1 MKPPR
6 VARRGLTVPD
16 RSSIMLSMANVLSN
30 SDRAAVV
37 AALVEGN
44 SIRATSRMTGVARNT
59 VTKLLLDLATVC
71 AKVSDEKLQNLSCK
85 RLQIDEIW
93 AFCYAKAKNVPA
105 DKQGTFGYGDV
116 WTFCAIDADTKL
128 VPSWLVGSRDVGSA
142 TELMQ
147 DLAFRLSS
155 RVQITTDGLKAY
167 ISAVE
172 EAFGGDV
179 DYAMLQKIY
188 GKSGDADHRY
198 SPAECIGA
206 EKVTISG
213 NPNAWHVSTSY
224 VERQNLTM
232 RMSMRRFTRLTNGHS
247 KKVENHAAAV
257 AVHFAYYNF
266 CRVHMSLGKGPD
278 GKGRTPA
285 MAAGVETRKLEI
297 ADLIALLPDSEKKAG
312 SK

>member
-1 MKPPR
+1 
-6 VARRGLTVPD
+6 
-16 RSSIMLSMANVLSN
+16 MANVLSN
-30 SDRAAVV
+30 ADRTAVV

-59 VTKLLLDLATVC
+59 VTKLLVDLAGVC
-71 AKVSDEKLQNLSCK
+71 AEFSSAKLVDLPCK

-93 AFCYAKAKNVPA
+93 EFCYAKEKNVPA
-105 DKQGTFGYGDV
+105 DKKGVFGFGDV
-116 WTFCAIDADTKL
+116 WTFVAIDADTKL
-128 VPSWLVGSRDVGSA
+128 VPSWLVGFRDAGSA

-147 DLAFRLSS
+147 DLAGRLAS

-172 EAFGGDV
+172 DAFGGEV

-188 GKSGDADHRY
+188 GPAPDGERRY
-198 SPAECIGA
+198 SPAECIGT
-206 EKVTISG
+206 ERTTVVG
-213 NPNAWHVSTSY
+213 NPNPWHVSTSY

-266 CRVHMSLGKGPD
+266 CRVHMSLGKD
-278 GKGRTPA
+278 ENGKGRTPA
-285 MAAGVETRKLEI
+285 MAAGIETRKLEI
-297 ADLIALLPDSEKKAG
+297 ADLIALLPDSESKAG

>member
-1 MKPPR
+1 MF
-6 VARRGLTVPD
+6 
-16 RSSIMLSMANVLSN
+16 SMANVLSN
-30 SDRAAVV
+30 ADRAAVV

-59 VTKLLLDLATVC
+59 VTKLLVDLAAVC
-71 AKVSDEKLQNLSCK
+71 AEFSSAKLVNLPCK

-93 AFCYAKAKNVPA
+93 EFCYAKEKNVPVE
-105 DKQGTFGYGDV
+105 KKGVFGYGDV
-116 WTFCAIDADTKL
+116 WTFVAIDADTKL
-128 VPSWLVGSRDVGSA
+128 VPSWLVGSRDTGSA
-142 TELMQ
+142 TELLQ
-147 DLAFRLSS
+147 DVAGRLAGRIQL
-155 RVQITTDGLKAY
+155 TTDGLKAY

-172 EAFGGDV
+172 DAFGGEI

-188 GKSGDADHRY
+188 GPAPDGERRY

-206 EKVTISG
+206 ERITVVG
-213 NPNAWHVSTSY
+213 NPNPWHVSTSY

-266 CRVHMSLGKGPD
+266 CRAHMSLGKGV
-278 GKGRTPA
+278 TPA
-285 MAAGVETRKLEI
+285 MAAGIETRKLDI
-297 ADLIALLPDSEKKAG
+297 ADLIALLPDSETKAG

>member
-1 MKPPR
+1 M
-6 VARRGLTVPD
+6 VD
-16 RSSIMLSMANVLSN
+16 RSSIMFSMANVLSN
-30 SDRAAVV
+30 TDRAAVV

-59 VTKLLLDLATVC
+59 VTKLLLDLAKVC
-71 AKVSDEKLQNLSCK
+71 AVYSDERLVDLPCK

-93 AFCYAKAKNVPA
+93 AFCYAKAKNVPE
-105 DKQGTFGYGDV
+105 DKRGTFGYGDV

-128 VPSWLVGSRDVGSA
+128 VPSWLVGSRDLGSA

-147 DLAFRLSS
+147 DLAGRLAS

-167 ISAVE
+167 IGAVE
-172 EAFGGDV
+172 DAFGGEV
-179 DYAMLQKIY
+179 DFAQLQKIY
-188 GKSGDADHRY
+188 GAAPTGPETRY

-206 EKVTISG
+206 EKRCISG
-213 NPNAWHVSTSY
+213 NPDAKHVSTSY

-266 CRVHMSLGKGPD
+266 CRVHMSLGKGED

-285 MAAGVETRKLEI
+285 MAAGIETRKLDI
-297 ADLIALLPDSEKKAG
+297 ADLIALLPDAEVKAK

>member
-1 MKPPR
+1 
-6 VARRGLTVPD
+6 
-16 RSSIMLSMANVLSN
+16 
-30 SDRAAVV
+30 
-37 AALVEGN
+37 
-44 SIRATSRMTGVARNT
+44 MTGVARNT
-59 VTKLLLDLATVC
+59 VTKLLLDLAGVC
-71 AKVSDEKLQNLSCK
+71 AEFSSEKLVNLPCK

-93 AFCYAKAKNVPA
+93 EFCYAKAKNVPA
-105 DKQGTFGYGDV
+105 AKKGVFGYGDV
-116 WTFCAIDADTKL
+116 WTFVAIDADTKL
-128 VPSWLVGSRDVGSA
+128 VPSWLVGDRDTGSA

-147 DLAFRLSS
+147 DLASRLSN

-172 EAFGGDV
+172 DAFGGEV
-179 DYAMLQKIY
+179 DYAQLQKIY
-188 GKSGDADHRY
+188 GAAPSGPETRY

-206 EKVTISG
+206 EKRCIQGS
-213 NPNAWHVSTSY
+213 PDERHVSTSY

-247 KKVENHAAAV
+247 KKVENHAAAI

-285 MAAGVETRKLEI
+285 MAAGIESRKLEI
-297 ADLIALLPDSEKKAG
+297 ADLIALLPDAEVKAEV
-312 SK
+312 K